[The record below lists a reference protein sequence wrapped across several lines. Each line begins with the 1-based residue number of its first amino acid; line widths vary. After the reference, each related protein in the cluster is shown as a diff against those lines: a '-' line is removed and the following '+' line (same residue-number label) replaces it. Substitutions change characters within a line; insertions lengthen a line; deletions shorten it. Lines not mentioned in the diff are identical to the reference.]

1 MMGKPDGG
9 AGRESQDR
17 ADRAHRHKLRS
28 DSTSGSTGTAKTLK
42 PRLSSQVS
50 FGCLF

>member
-1 MMGKPDGG
+1 MEVQGG
-9 AGRESQDR
+9 R
-17 ADRAHRHKLRS
+17 ARTEQTEPRDKLRS
-28 DSTSGSTGTAKTLK
+28 DSISGSTGTAKTLK